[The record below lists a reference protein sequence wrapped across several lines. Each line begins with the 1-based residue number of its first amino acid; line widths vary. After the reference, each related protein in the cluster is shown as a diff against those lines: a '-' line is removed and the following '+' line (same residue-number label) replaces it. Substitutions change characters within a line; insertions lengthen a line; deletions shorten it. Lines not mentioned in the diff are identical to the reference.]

1 MQVIEE
7 GCSGEALNDRF
18 AGTSEVDQSQK
29 RSEKVWEVALPA
41 PYNDGRALRR
51 PGCEDQMG
59 NVGLDKYLIIPFGL
73 RLLKLRLSR
82 PIKKGVMHKEE
93 R

>member
-1 MQVIEE
+1 M
-7 GCSGEALNDRF
+7 EALNDPWSC
-18 AGTSEVDQSQK
+18 TSEVGQ
-29 RSEKVWEVALPA
+29 WEVALPA